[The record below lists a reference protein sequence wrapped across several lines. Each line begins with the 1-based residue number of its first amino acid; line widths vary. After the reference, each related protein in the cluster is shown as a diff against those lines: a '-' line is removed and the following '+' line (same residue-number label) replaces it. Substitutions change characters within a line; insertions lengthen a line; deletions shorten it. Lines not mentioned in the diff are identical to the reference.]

1 MRRYLETIGFR
12 RRLWEIGL
20 KEASMRRLCELG
32 GENIKEKV
40 MGTWSSENI

>member
-20 KEASMRRLCELG
+20 KEASRRLCELG